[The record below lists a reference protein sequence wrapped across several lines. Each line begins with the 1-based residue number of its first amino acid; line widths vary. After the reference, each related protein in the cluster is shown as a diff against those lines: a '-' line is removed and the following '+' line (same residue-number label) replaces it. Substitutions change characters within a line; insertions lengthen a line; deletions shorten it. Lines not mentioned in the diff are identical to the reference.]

1 MLQTGEV
8 MSNHTG
14 LVFLRHSEDGN
25 EDDRGQWT
33 IDFLMNLAP
42 AHPGCD
48 LNNHHKMICEF
59 V

>member
-25 EDDRGQWT
+25 EDDIGQ
-33 IDFLMNLAP
+33 
-42 AHPGCD
+42 
-48 LNNHHKMICEF
+48 
-59 V
+59 